1 MTSASL
7 SSSGFLLFQLLARRG
22 SFLGAIGTIAAGA
35 VTERGMKLDFAAL
48 EATTGAGGGGTSAAI
63 LAAREFLRMP
73 EAGSSAGVGALAGV
87 GAAGAGAAVFLGG
100 LLAALAGAGA
110 LGALAGAA
118 FLTGAGLA
126 GVAFWTGAFFAG
138 AFLAAAGLAGAA
150 AFLGTGFAAGF
161 LAVGLAAAEAVGGFL
176 AAGAFFATVLA
187 GAAFL
192 AGLGLALAGAAL
204 AAGFFRGVLDL
215 ATADLG
221 AGLAAVF
228 FFAAGRALVLTEV
241 SSEARDRTQCAT
253 AWGSLG
259 TACTLGGATSY
270 KCDSARDCSHK
281 PLQESLAR
289 KQVLWNYTKA
299 CSKPWRK
306 MSWGRSMP
314 MNTILLTRFSPSPQA
329 GPRSLPMS
337 WCTPWKITLRS
348 VPFMCSTPL

>member
-22 SFLGAIGTIAAGA
+22 SFLGAIGTIAAWA

-73 EAGSSAGVGALAGV
+73 EVGSSAGLAALAGE
-87 GAAGAGAAVFLGG
+87 GATGAGAADFWGG
-100 LLAALAGAGA
+100 LLAVLAGAGA
-110 LGALAGAA
+110 LAALTGAA
-118 FLTGAGLA
+118 FFAGAGLA
-126 GVAFWTGAFFAG
+126 GVAFWAGAFFAG
-138 AFLAAAGLAGAA
+138 AFLAGAGLTGVA
-150 AFLGTGFAAGF
+150 AFLGTDFGAGF
-161 LAVGLAAAEAVGGFL
+161 LAVGLAAEEVGGFL

-192 AGLGLALAGAAL
+192 AGLGLALTGAAL

-215 ATADLG
+215 ATAVLE

-228 FFAAGRALVLTEV
+228 FFVAGRALVLTEV

-259 TACTLGGATSY
+259 TSCTLGGATSY

-289 KQVLWNYTKA
+289 KQVLCNYTRA

-314 MNTILLTRFSPSPQA
+314 MNTILLTRFSPSAQA